1 MEWCVQLRTL
11 LILDASTP
19 GKFVLCEKVP
29 VRKGASLLYSEEKK
43 VVLETFLEGR
53 QECSPEDESSPHQSL
68 V

>member
-43 VVLETFLEGR
+43 VVLRDVLRG
-53 QECSPEDESSPHQSL
+53 
-68 V
+68 